1 MLGRGFG
8 ETKDLSVART
18 ALAKRSAAPRRHSSA
33 SPKLAKLQSRMAQL
47 ASRTRSKVME
57 SETRAL
63 TVLTPVAFAMLE
75 KNVNIPMPMDLD
87 PAVVIGGVLAVFG
100 PQAGGRTGKRLEA
113 VGDGLL
119 AFGAG
124 RCAAR
129 GSVYKPAGVAGD
141 DDSDGLS
148 GTEILGGE

>member
-1 MLGRGFG
+1 MASR
-8 ETKDLSVART
+8 S
-18 ALAKRSAAPRRHSSA
+18 ALAKRSAPRRSSSA
-33 SPKLAKLQSRMAQL
+33 SPKLAKLQTRISAL
-47 ASRTRSKVME
+47 ATRTRAKVME

-75 KNVNIPMPMDLD
+75 KHVAMPMPMDLD
-87 PAVVIGGVLAVFG
+87 PAVLIGGVLAVFG

-141 DDSDGLS
+141 DDDGLS